1 MKLELD
7 RIPTV
12 RRDWGNDQIAKA
24 ANYLVN
30 VNPLDA
36 LIALNTSNTSLEEAL
51 DLWVS
56 KGCQLDGAAEGD
68 EGDEGGAHNTG
79 VSVLIQPLHT
89 SGSIQQILDG
99 KEEEED
105 HTGAAST
112 SANTQKQRRTH
123 QRNTSL
129 LARIPASEESY
140 FIETQNGTTGT
151 SSLQGPFSRKEMRD
165 WCDQKVIEKSSLLRV
180 VVTHPTQFAMAGG
193 GDPMA
198 GTCPFPNTKEQ
209 APTCTAEA
217 LFPDWFRAF
226 RDLPVPPKAGRRPKA
241 LYIRDSSSTATTTMP
256 FPNHPANEEAV
267 PPPVPVSSQQSR
279 RSQRPPQPVQSVQPV
294 LPLQPVQP
302 SSSVA
307 TDEDETSSFPSSMD
321 VSIPRTIDAY
331 HTYADEKGRADARAA
346 HKTSDPLMYTRLV
359 QVEME
364 RDTLLA
370 TLEANQ
376 EDTNHVEKFKQEIL
390 HLKMVG
396 NNINSMVACGTVCWY
411 FDGID
416 TLFPPLL
423 SSSSCRH
430 WTIQEKT

>member
-1 MKLELD
+1 MTFFFSPFHGTPNNSTGMKLELD

-51 DLWVS
+51 DVWVS

-68 EGDEGGAHNTG
+68 KGDEGGAHNTG

-241 LYIRDSSSTATTTMP
+241 LSIRDSSSTATTTMP

-279 RSQRPPQPVQSVQPV
+279 RSQRPPQSVQSVQPV
-294 LPLQPVQP
+294 LPLQPVEP

-307 TDEDETSSFPSSMD
+307 TDDDETSSFPSSMD

-390 HLKMVG
+390 HLKMVREQHQFDG
-396 NNINSMVACGTVCWY
+396 CLWHCVWS

-416 TLFPPLL
+416 T
-423 SSSSCRH
+423 
-430 WTIQEKT
+430 